1 MVWWGFVTE
10 MNGDITLQKGSQDRP
25 VPMSAFAK
33 QLVSF
38 VQALLVSRT
47 MKDGQFL
54 GETQGANLVASP
66 VCLGMS
72 YNRPSD
78 GVVGAKVFQVP
89 DVGGQRCGVSIPLIS
104 DVLCEEMRC
113 FMELAVSPR

>member
-1 MVWWGFVTE
+1 MVWQVFVTE
-10 MNGDITLQKGSQDRP
+10 MNGNTTLREGSQDCP

-33 QLVSF
+33 QLISF
-38 VQALLVSRT
+38 VQALLVPGT
-47 MKDGQFL
+47 MKDSQFL
-54 GETQGANLVASP
+54 GETQGANLVTSP

-104 DVLCEEMRC
+104 E
-113 FMELAVSPR
+113 